1 MSEPLTITKGDNGFK
16 LGWYEEV
23 EEWEYLIDDGRQPV
37 WHELYFEDS
46 ESDPL
51 ISMQHVLWEVLE
63 FFGMYGSKHEERL
76 RIVREMPDGK
86 IKEG

>member
-16 LGWYEEV
+16 LGWHEDEGEEG
-23 EEWEYLIDDGRQPV
+23 WPGV

-46 ESDPL
+46 ESDAL
-51 ISMQHVLWEVLE
+51 LSMQHALWEVLE

-76 RIVREMPDGK
+76 RIVRELPDGT

>member
-16 LGWYEEV
+16 LSWHEEV
-23 EEWEYLIDDGRQPV
+23 EDGRWV

-46 ESDPL
+46 ESDAL
-51 ISMQHVLWEVLE
+51 LSMQHALWEVLE
-63 FFGMYGSKHEERL
+63 YFGMYGSKHEERL

-86 IKEG
+86 IKK